1 MVALWDSSNV
11 PYSYLRIC
19 MVYIVVE
26 TFSLSVDLEDQ
37 ETEDSKQYQ
46 RCHYNAG
53 NLVYESEEAREAY
66 DGYRS
71 PYG

>member
-1 MVALWDSSNV
+1 
-11 PYSYLRIC
+11 

-26 TFSLSVDLEDQ
+26 TFSLSVDSEDQ
-37 ETEDSKQYQ
+37 ETEDSKEYQ
-46 RCHYNAG
+46 CCHYDAG
-53 NLVYESEEAREAY
+53 NLVYESEEARETY

>member
-1 MVALWDSSNV
+1 M
-11 PYSYLRIC
+11 Y
-19 MVYIVVE
+19 VVDK

-37 ETEDSKQYQ
+37 ETKDSKQYQ
-46 RCHYNAG
+46 CCHYDAG

>member
-1 MVALWDSSNV
+1 M
-11 PYSYLRIC
+11 Y
-19 MVYIVVE
+19 VVDR

-37 ETEDSKQYQ
+37 ETKDSKQYQ
-46 RCHYNAG
+46 CRHYDAG
-53 NLVYESEEAREAY
+53 NLVYELEEAWEAY

>member
-1 MVALWDSSNV
+1 M
-11 PYSYLRIC
+11 Y
-19 MVYIVVE
+19 VVDK

-37 ETEDSKQYQ
+37 ETEYGKENQC
-46 RCHYNAG
+46 RHYDAG
-53 NLVYESEEAREAY
+53 NLVYESEETGEAY

>member
-1 MVALWDSSNV
+1 MSSVAKF
-11 PYSYLRIC
+11 
-19 MVYIVVE
+19 M
-26 TFSLSVDLEDQ
+26 LEDQ

-46 RCHYNAG
+46 CCHYDTG
-53 NLVYESEEAREAY
+53 NLVYESEEARETY

>member
-1 MVALWDSSNV
+1 MAVRQQQFYRL
-11 PYSYLRIC
+11 PC
-19 MVYIVVE
+19 
-26 TFSLSVDLEDQ
+26 LEYQ
-37 ETEDSKQYQ
+37 EAEDGKEYEC
-46 RCHYNAG
+46 RHYDTG